1 MHLAYVALGANLDD
15 PVTQVHAAFDALRGL
30 PASRLLR
37 TSSLYR
43 TAPVGVHGQP
53 DFINAVAQLETGLDA
68 EALLD
73 ALLQIG
79 IQLLERNLQLAGLL
93 LPLAVEQV
101 QRFDAGAVAEL
112 AFLPQRAQ
120 ARHQH
125 DGVGRGGLGLFE
137 EHFRAG

>member
-73 ALLQIG
+73 ALLTIEASFG
-79 IQLLERNLQLAGLL
+79 RRRDFHLAPRTLDLDLL
-93 LPLAVEQV
+93 LFDDAVIDTPRLVLPHPRMHLRAFVMAPLAEI
-101 QRFDAGAVAEL
+101 A
-112 AFLPQRAQ
+112 P
-120 ARHQH
+120 
-125 DGVGRGGLGLFE
+125 
-137 EHFRAG
+137 